1 MQLSIA
7 FKIGLQKELTMKKNY
22 TKTGKS
28 CRVTFSLPAEVG
40 AETVSLCGGFNN
52 WDTEKH
58 PLKRRKDGSFS
69 TTITLNANAEYR
81 FRYWV
86 DGERWENDWA
96 ADKYLPNEFGSE
108 DSVISL

>member
-1 MQLSIA
+1 
-7 FKIGLQKELTMKKNY
+7 MKKSY
-22 TKTGKS
+22 TKTGIS

-40 AETVSLCGGFNN
+40 AESVALCGEFNE
-52 WDTEKH
+52 WDKAKH
-58 PLKRRKDGSFS
+58 PLKRRKNGSFS
-69 TTITLNANAEYR
+69 TTISLQSGSSYL

-108 DSVISL
+108 DSVVTV

>member
-1 MQLSIA
+1 
-7 FKIGLQKELTMKKNY
+7 MKKTY

-28 CRVTFSLPAEVG
+28 CRVTFSLPAETG
-40 AETVSLCGGFNN
+40 AESVVLCGEFNE
-52 WDTEKH
+52 WDQKKH

-69 TTITLNANAEYR
+69 TTISLEAGNEYR

-86 DGERWENDWA
+86 DGEHWENDWE

-108 DSVISL
+108 DSVIIV